1 MRTPRVSPD
10 IATALRLIRRGPAW
24 SLDGSAFITPLSP
37 LALELLRP
45 HLKADPAA
53 RLFDLDRHDLQAAAR
68 RIVAGLGMDKWPPH
82 DVRRTAATILDR
94 EGYSLEQIGA
104 LLATPARRDGGIH
117 AVGQVRLAAQFLH
130 PVWIRRVRVRHRVSS
145 SQAEERQ
152 DSYNNHDKTD
162 DIDDVVHLS
171 LLAPLVADAE
181 LRRIEKVPYSQP
193 PPQTFACAACR

>member
-117 AVGQVRLAAQFLH
+117 AVGQVRLAARSCTRFGYAEFGFAIACPH
-130 PVWIRRVRVRHRVSS
+130 RRPKKDKIAITTTIRP
-145 SQAEERQ
+145 
-152 DSYNNHDKTD
+152 T
-162 DIDDVVHLS
+162 I
-171 LLAPLVADAE
+171 
-181 LRRIEKVPYSQP
+181 
-193 PPQTFACAACR
+193 